1 MAFKMKRGNS
11 PQKFGFGG
19 LMGTLGGAVLGG
31 RKRSTGGPGAAM
43 ANKAKTGVRPNP
55 VSTVKSAQNQRGLA
69 ANLQQGKYTGFGVA
83 PGQVMG
89 GQRRGGGPGRMA
101 GMFGGRRGMGGIGG
115 MMGGFGG
122 GGGLGSMARRGMGG
136 LLGGGFFKKDES
148 SFKNVGNTGEYK
160 ESSAF
165 QKPKKKKKKKIGG
178 FLSRWRNRRKFFK
191 KKEDATTGNYDEV
204 D

>member
-115 MMGGFGG
+115 MMGGRGMMGGFGG
-122 GGGLGSMARRGMGG
+122 GIGSM
-136 LLGGGFFKKDES
+136 LGGGFFKKDES
-148 SFKNVGNTGEYK
+148 SF
-160 ESSAF
+160 
-165 QKPKKKKKKKIGG
+165 KKKKKKKIGG